1 MFPLHESQY
10 IEEPQTDDFDPLC
23 ICGTRELPFVE
34 VDDGW
39 RKGDHTA
46 HCDEQT
52 RAAEQP
58 RNPSPSSLLFCS
70 TAACH
75 CCVDAACSLPS
86 HESSLPPI
94 NSDSHHPRLLA
105 CSLRGAQQ
113 DVLAETSLRSN
124 ECDVA
129 CAKAEIPVNRAKG
142 RETE

>member
-75 CCVDAACSLPS
+75 CCVDAAFSLPS
-86 HESSLPPI
+86 HESSLPPV
-94 NSDSHHPRLLA
+94 NHWKTR
-105 CSLRGAQQ
+105 
-113 DVLAETSLRSN
+113 TT
-124 ECDVA
+124 VA
-129 CAKAEIPVNRAKG
+129 CLLG
-142 RETE
+142 RSEPHSRMYWLE